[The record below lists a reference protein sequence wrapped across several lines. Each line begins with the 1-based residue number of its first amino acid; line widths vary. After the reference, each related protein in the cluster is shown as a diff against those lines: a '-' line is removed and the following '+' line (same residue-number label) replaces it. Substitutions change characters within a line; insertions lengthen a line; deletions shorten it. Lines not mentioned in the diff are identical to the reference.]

1 LRIENYGL
9 IGDMQT
15 AALVGRDGSVDWL
28 CLPRFDSASCFSALL
43 GDDRHG
49 RWRLAPT
56 GDVRTSA
63 RRYRAGTLVLETDFE
78 TDEGAAR
85 VIDFMPRRGE
95 GPPRLMRIVEGL
107 RGRVPARCMAA
118 REYSLAVEG
127 ELSGQVRDQ
136 AELPAQRIS
145 TLGLTDL
152 SASTIDEN
160 DFGPETVDA
169 STGAVAG
176 TQS

>member
-28 CLPRFDSASCFSALL
+28 CVPRFDSASCFSALL
-43 GDDRHG
+43 GDERHG

-56 GDVRTSA
+56 GDVRASA

-85 VIDFMPRRGE
+85 VIDFIPRRGE
-95 GPPRLMRIVEGL
+95 GPPRSMRIVEGL
-107 RGRVPARCMAA
+107 RGRVPMQM
-118 REYSLAVEG
+118 
-127 ELSGQVRDQ
+127 ELSLRPDY
-136 AELPAQRIS
+136 
-145 TLGLTDL
+145 
-152 SASTIDEN
+152 ASIT
-160 DFGPETVDA
+160 P
-169 STGAVAG
+169 
-176 TQS
+176 